1 MVATGRPAEPEQL
14 TVDESDYGFEHGTTS
29 ITVDTERI
37 EDEVQVYP
45 VGGESSTAGGYF
57 GRPNDTSKPRKPGPT
72 VVGPGFGVALQL
84 GSVPGMLT
92 TEPVPSELPTASNC
106 SNSERNSIKTPS
118 REGDSPPTRRREPY
132 CSSIRLRSAV
142 QAEAYGA
149 EPGMSV
155 GGRTDTR
162 EELDEDCQEV
172 TEFSGHATGSLL
184 FEGCAD
190 RT

>member
-14 TVDESDYGFEHGTTS
+14 TVDESDYGFEHGAPST
-29 ITVDTERI
+29 TVDTERI
-37 EDEVQVYP
+37 DDEAQVYP

-57 GRPNDTSKPRKPGPT
+57 GRTNDTSKPRKPGPT
-72 VVGPGFGVALQL
+72 VCRA
-84 GSVPGMLT
+84 
-92 TEPVPSELPTASNC
+92 
-106 SNSERNSIKTPS
+106 
-118 REGDSPPTRRREPY
+118 
-132 CSSIRLRSAV
+132 RLRGRASAGKRAGDV
-142 QAEAYGA
+142 DDRTCSFGA
-149 EPGMSV
+149 ADSEQLQQQREKFHQNSFERGGFAADAASRALLFIDSAPVCRPGRGLRRGAGMSV